1 MINATQAQQIDT
13 AIGCLR
19 AAKSVL
25 YELRNSDFL
34 AYESDINGDWGKLLV
49 ASESTMRLTYMIEQL
64 KTDLIGTDAITD
76 AIDEHRMD
84 IDTDEENMTGEPGF
98 YDC

>member
-1 MINATQAQQIDT
+1 
-13 AIGCLR
+13 
-19 AAKSVL
+19 
-25 YELRNSDFL
+25 
-34 AYESDINGDWGKLLV
+34 
-49 ASESTMRLTYMIEQL
+49 MRLTYMIEQL